1 MADTEQKQATGG
13 MLLVLAGVAGFITL
27 LGIVVVWA
35 FAYGPLS

>member
-1 MADTEQKQATGG
+1 MADQEQTKATGG
-13 MLLVLAGVAGFITL
+13 MLLVLAGVAGFVAL

>member
-1 MADTEQKQATGG
+1 MADQEQTKATGG
-13 MLLVLAGVAGFITL
+13 MLLVLAGVAGSITM